1 MRTYTQVSG
10 GIVGRVK
17 DVARLY
23 KVRTRNVGESIEMTK
38 TQIGASADCYS
49 KYTAAPLVDRDVLVI
64 GVGQT
69 LREVMGFGMQNRVVG
84 IDLDVI
90 PQGWRPGQYVRL
102 LRQNG
107 GMRFAKT
114 VGRKLLGIDRNLS
127 RQLALGFG
135 MTKKPTVQILQMNA
149 TDMRL
154 ASNTFDFV
162 YSFSVFEH
170 LDDPKAVLSKA
181 IRVLKPGGVV
191 QISTHIYSSEGGCH
205 DLRIFAGDRDSI
217 PLWAHLRPSVKNTVL
232 ESCYMNM
239 WRDAQWRELFAELC
253 PGGEVSFDKH
263 AEPRGT
269 EFAKALVELRKA
281 GELGEYS
288 DQELLMVN
296 LVTTWQKPAI
306 SATGS
311 TSVLT
316 VKSELHVA

>member
-23 KVRTRNVGESIEMTK
+23 KVRTRNVGESVEMTK
-38 TQIGASADCYS
+38 VQIGASADCYS

-102 LRQNG
+102 LKQNG

-127 RQLALGFG
+127 RQLAVGFG
-135 MTKKPTVQILQMNA
+135 MTKKPTVKLLQMNA

-154 ASNTFDFV
+154 ASDTFDFV

-170 LDDPKAVLSKA
+170 LDDPKAVLSEA

-217 PLWAHLRPSVKNTVL
+217 PLWAHLRPSVKSTVL

-239 WRDAQWRELFAELC
+239 WRNAQWRELFTELC
-253 PGGEVSFDKH
+253 PGGEISFDKH

-269 EFAKALVELRKA
+269 EFAQALVELRKV
-281 GELGEYS
+281 GELTDYS

-296 LVTTWQKPAI
+296 LVITWQKPAQAA
-306 SATGS
+306 SGTDS
-311 TSVLT
+311 KQTQL
-316 VKSELHVA
+316 VA